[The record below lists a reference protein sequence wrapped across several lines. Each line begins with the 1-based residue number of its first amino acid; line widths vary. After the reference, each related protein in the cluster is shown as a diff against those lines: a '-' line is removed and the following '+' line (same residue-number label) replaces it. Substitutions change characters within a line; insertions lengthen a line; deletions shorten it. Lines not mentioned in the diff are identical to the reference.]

1 MIREWEKFHAEF
13 KKLKST
19 ADRYTDKVAGSYLKQ
34 ITQSKAACDK
44 AEAEVIQAVDEAR
57 AGGVT
62 GKTLDDFLKFKDFAA
77 AKKKMDTA
85 LAELDDDIKSLS
97 TYCREAQKVSDQIVT
112 LHKALEKDLKARKS
126 VSDGRKETEALR
138 QKSEEAATQL
148 AATTE
153 LLRVR
158 QNEITEAETRLRAT
172 MAAQEAA
179 KAELTRLLP
188 AAADPTKPAAQ

>member
-1 MIREWEKFHAEF
+1 LRLAQ
-13 KKLKST
+13 
-19 ADRYTDKVAGSYLKQ
+19 D
-34 ITQSKAACDK
+34 
-44 AEAEVIQAVDEAR
+44 
-57 AGGVT
+57 
-62 GKTLDDFLKFKDFAA
+62 AA
-77 AKKKMDTA
+77 AA
-85 LAELDDDIKSLS
+85 S
-97 TYCREAQKVSDQIVT
+97 
-112 LHKALEKDLKARKS
+112 
-126 VSDGRKETEALR
+126 RKETEALR